1 MQVDLAA
8 LREILEPP
16 TEALGYELVHLE
28 VSGRGRDSIL
38 RLYIDAPGGIQLE
51 DCELVSRQLGTVL
64 DVEDPIHVGYTLE
77 VSSPGLDRPLV
88 KPDHFRRF
96 LGSRVKVNMHGYIM
110 GRRRFTG
117 ILREADEDRAVVEV
131 DGEPYELP
139 YDEMDS
145 ARLVPE
151 FE

>member
-1 MQVDLAA
+1 MQVDLVA

-28 VSGRGRDSIL
+28 VGGRGKDAIL

-51 DCELVSRQLGTVL
+51 DCAMVSRHLGAML
-64 DVEDPIHVGYTLE
+64 DVEDPIHAAYSLE

-88 KPDHFRRF
+88 KPEHFERF
-96 LGSRVKVNMHGYIM
+96 VGSRVKVNMHSHVM

-117 ILREADEDRAVVEV
+117 ALQAADDQQAVVEV

-139 YDEMDS
+139 YDDMES
-145 ARLVPE
+145 ARLAPE
-151 FE
+151 Y